1 MRLAAWPCGCRSS
14 ASPEGGEKTIPGAIA
29 GDVIGSVYE
38 RNNHRS
44 KRFELSFAKDAS
56 FTDDTVHTVAVMAA
70 LMGDGDIGAVL
81 LASLHQ
87 RVSGTRLR
95 RQPRPLGVGGDPGTE
110 AVWEI
115 RERLGDAGV
124 ALCVVGDIQGGGV
137 DSRGRIGCADA

>member
-1 MRLAAWPCGCRSS
+1 ML
-14 ASPEGGEKTIPGAIA
+14 GAIA

-81 LASLHQ
+81 H
-87 RVSGTRLR
+87 RYINEYPGRGYGGT
-95 RQPRPLGVGGDPGTE
+95 
-110 AVWEI
+110 
-115 RERLGDAGV
+115 
-124 ALCVVGDIQGGGV
+124 
-137 DSRGRIGCADA
+137 